1 MAKKEEL
8 KKLVSDRDSY
18 HVSHNASKLF
28 LVASIIGT
36 IMGFIFHHDETVLF
50 VFVVIGFIFYFF
62 HTREK
67 LKKSERELD
76 YSCQLLF
83 GKNYK
88 ESSTEFYNYLHK

>member
-8 KKLVSDRDSY
+8 KTLVSDRDYY
-18 HVSHNASKLF
+18 HVSYNASKLF

-36 IMGFIFHHDETVLF
+36 IMGFIFRHYETVLF

-62 HTREK
+62 HTRDK

-83 GKNYK
+83 GNNYK

>member
-8 KKLVSDRDSY
+8 KTLVSDRDSY

-36 IMGFIFHHDETVLF
+36 IMGLIFHHDETVLF

-67 LKKSERELD
+67 LKKSERDLD
-76 YSCQLLF
+76 YSCLVLF
-83 GKNYK
+83 GKKYK
-88 ESSTEFYNYLHK
+88 ESSAELFNYLYK